1 MKITFLDRASFHE
14 NIQINSP
21 NFVHEWH
28 EFANTKPEEIIEHC
42 GNSQIIVTNK
52 VPIDRKTLE
61 SCPNIQHI
69 AVTATGYNIIDISA
83 CQDHGV
89 SVSNIPNYASVTVPE
104 HVLNMSLSL
113 SRQLTLYQ
121 QLVQQGKWQSSTR
134 FCLFDKPIYDLAGK
148 TFGVIGL
155 GSLGLATGRLMHA
168 IGMRVIYSSRSDK
181 NVDFAEHVSLQY
193 LLEESDVISLHCA
206 LTDETSD
213 LIGQAELNS
222 MKNTAF
228 LINTARGGIANE
240 QAVYAAVQNGTIAG
254 IGFDVLEQEP
264 PSNDSSPLLSIAHY
278 NNVIL
283 TPHSAWSSQEAMQSL
298 SDTVI
303 SNTEAFHQGIEQNLV
318 TA

>member
-14 NIQINSP
+14 KIQINSP
-21 NFVHEWH
+21 NFAHQWCD
-28 EFANTKPEEIIEHC
+28 FANTQPEDVIEHC

-52 VPIDRKTLE
+52 VPIERKTLE
-61 SCPNIQHI
+61 ACPNIQHI
-69 AVTATGYNIIDISA
+69 AVTATGYDIVDISA

-89 SVSNIPNYASVTVPE
+89 SVSNIPSYASTTVPE

-113 SRQLTLYQ
+113 CRQLNLYQ

-148 TFGVIGL
+148 TFGVVGL
-155 GSLGLATGRLMHA
+155 GSLGLATARLMNA

-181 NVDFAEHVSLQY
+181 NVDFAEHVSLQD
-193 LLEESDVISLHCA
+193 LLEQSDVVSLHCA
-206 LTDETSD
+206 LTDETCD
-213 LIGQAELNS
+213 LIGPVELQS

-240 QAVYAAVQNGTIAG
+240 QAVFAAVENNTIAG
-254 IGFDVLEQEP
+254 IGFDVLAQEP
-264 PSNDSSPLLSIAHY
+264 PSDGSSPLLSIAHY

-303 SNTEAFHQGIEQNLV
+303 SNIDAFQKGIEQNLV
-318 TA
+318 T